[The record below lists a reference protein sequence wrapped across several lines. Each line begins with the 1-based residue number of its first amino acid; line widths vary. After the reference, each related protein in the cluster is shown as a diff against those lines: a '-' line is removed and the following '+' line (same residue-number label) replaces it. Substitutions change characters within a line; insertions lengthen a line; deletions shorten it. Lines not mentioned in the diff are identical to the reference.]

1 MISKILPLFL
11 LLINSV
17 ISAQQPTINWLDKVP
32 NTFSEFIKNDSNGDL
47 IVVGKVLNSN
57 PIDYVAVYKYNKAG
71 LLLWERKI
79 LSQYNGCH
87 IRAFDIE
94 IDSLDNIYV
103 AGTINFSCTNSEAEG
118 FLRKYNAA
126 GTLLWTNVYGG
137 NSGLA
142 IEYKAMEIFQNKFIY
157 VAGKSYTIGTGNPE
171 QGFVARYD
179 SSGSQNW
186 TRTLSN
192 NYETINSVLALDK
205 IGNIYIGGRTT
216 CCLPGYDIFLYKCD
230 SLGNTRWYQTVL
242 DTTIG
247 YAYPTFIAVD
257 DSANVYLTGSGSRIQ
272 NFNGVEFVLS
282 KVDSSGNKKWYII
295 FTDSLNNGFDYPHA
309 LAVDKI
315 GNAYL
320 AGTIDA
326 STTVNLNG
334 FAAKISTAGN
344 IIWKDK
350 YEGPAHDDDGFQS
363 GFLVNDTSFI
373 VTGGAT
379 FTSTAGGL
387 LIRNYKNNG
396 FIAWTYENVNHCFS
410 TAAVVIDSSIY
421 CTGFFDGTQFG
432 VPDSLMTCRLD
443 FSLGNGVPKLY
454 INSFYTVFPNPF
466 IDVITITSKERNSSI
481 QNIFITDILGRKIYE
496 AFGVSLPTIIHL
508 NRLDSGIY
516 EIHLQS
522 NKTIERRKILKY

>member
-1 MISKILPLFL
+1 MSNKPLLFFL
-11 LLINSV
+11 LLLNSAAN
-17 ISAQQPTINWLDKVP
+17 AQPLTTNWMDKKAD
-32 NTFSEFIKNDSNGDL
+32 TFSEFIRKDSQGNI
-47 IVVGKVLNSN
+47 IVVGKVGNYI
-57 PIDYVAVYKYNKAG
+57 PVDYVIVYKYNNSG
-71 LLLWERKI
+71 TFLWQKKI
-79 LSQYNGCH
+79 LSQYNGCQV
-87 IRAFDIE
+87 RAFDVE
-94 IDSLDNIYV
+94 IDSLDNIYI

-118 FLRKYNAA
+118 FLRKYNSA
-126 GTLLWTNVYGG
+126 GTLLWANVYGG
-137 NSGLA
+137 NAGLA
-142 IEYKAMEIFQNKFIY
+142 IELKAMEIFQNKFIY

-192 NYETINSVLALDK
+192 NYETTNSVLALDK

-272 NFNGVEFVLS
+272 NFNGVEFVVS

-379 FTSTAGGL
+379 FTSTSGGL
-387 LIRNYKNNG
+387 LIRNYKYNG
-396 FIAWTYENVNHCFS
+396 FIAWTYENVNHCSS

-421 CTGFFDGTQFG
+421 CTGYFDGTPFG
-432 VPDSLMTCRLD
+432 ITDSLFTCRLD
-443 FSLGNGVPKLY
+443 MSLANGIPKLY
-454 INSFYTVFPNPF
+454 RDNTCNAYPNPF
-466 IDVITITSKERNSSI
+466 SDLITITSELKNSS
-481 QNIFITDILGRKIYE
+481 NKDIFITDILGKKVYE
-496 AFGVSLPTIIHL
+496 KFGVSLPLTINL
-508 NRLDSGIY
+508 NKINAGIY
-516 EIHLQS
+516 LLQLQDKES
-522 NKTIERRKILKY
+522 IERRKILKY